1 MDLML
6 YCAEL
11 VGTVAFALSG
21 AMLAAHK
28 GLDLF
33 GVVFLGIV
41 TAVGGGTV
49 RDVLL
54 GLTPPR
60 MFYNYEYV
68 ALAVATSLALFLV
81 FRLSPRARSGLAG
94 GMDLLYNLC
103 DAVGLGLFVVVGTQA
118 CLDAGYADNLL
129 LRAADVT
136 ITLGQVCKD
145 HEKRPHS
152 HPEEQVALVIE
163 GECDYY
169 VDGVPYHLTPG
180 GFVVVPP
187 NVEHYIDV
195 HDTDIPCFQMDIF
208 GTPRP
213 GFKKAYTEFLESL
226 KK

>member
-103 DAVGLGLFVVVGTQA
+103 DAVGLGIFVVVGTQA
-118 CLDAGYADNLL
+118 CLDAGYADNPFLCLFLGMTSGVGGSILRDMMCAGIPSVLRKHIYALAAIAGSGVFYLL
-129 LRAADVT
+129 SRLAVDGTAAILSGMAVT
-136 ITLGQVCKD
+136 
-145 HEKRPHS
+145 
-152 HPEEQVALVIE
+152 VALRM
-163 GECDYY
+163 
-169 VDGVPYHLTPG
+169 LAR
-180 GFVVVPP
+180 
-187 NVEHYIDV
+187 HYRWNL
-195 HDTDIPCFQMDIF
+195 P
-208 GTPRP
+208 
-213 GFKKAYTEFLESL
+213 KAEEEEAP
-226 KK
+226 